1 MRPAIF
7 TTPEPPITIE
17 DLFLKEYVQEL
28 RRQIEIL
35 NIQIENLVIE
45 IKHLKA
51 YRRSEND

>member
-35 NIQIENLVIE
+35 NIQIDNLVIE

-51 YRRSEND
+51 SRRSEND

>member
-1 MRPAIF
+1 MKPAIF
-7 TTPEPPITIE
+7 TTPEPHITIE

-35 NIQIENLVIE
+35 NIQLENLVIE

-51 YRRSEND
+51 SRRSEND

>member
-1 MRPAIF
+1 MKPAIF

-35 NIQIENLVIE
+35 NIQLENLVIE

-51 YRRSEND
+51 HRRSEND